1 MRNEEC
7 YGGNIRRYNP
17 ARGANTA
24 THSPQPTMH
33 EVTEAPLLKRA
44 HGAAADGHWQQA
56 YELFVEADA
65 RELLDPPDLAVFANC
80 AYAAGH
86 VNATID
92 AWERVHAE
100 GLRAGDHLM
109 AAGAAVRVALHLLFD
124 TALLA
129 PIRGWASRAERLL
142 AGQEDTPVH
151 AWIAVVRSYE
161 RLLSGDFG
169 RAGEWAR
176 RAIDVGTGRDPAAAA
191 LGRIAEARSLIL
203 EGEVAR
209 GLDLLN
215 EAAVAT
221 MSGELD
227 PLSTGVVYCE
237 VVCALQAVAQY
248 DLAEQ
253 WTQAMERWRQGQP
266 VGSIHGR
273 CRVHRAEI
281 LRLRGSCLEAEQE
294 ALGAC
299 EELRPYLRREF
310 GWPLTE
316 LGRIRL
322 RIGDVRGAEEAFLA
336 AHQAGWDAQPGLALV
351 RLAQGDVPLA
361 AALIREALDYPLNV
375 PSKELPPNS
384 DLRRAPLLAA
394 QVEIEIAAGDIDRAR
409 SAADELTRVAA
420 IFESKALTAGALL
433 AHGQVRLAAGD
444 TAGARG
450 DFEAAVHQWG
460 EIGAPYETALGRMG
474 LAFAHR
480 AEGNEAHAVL
490 EFRAAHMAF
499 ERVGAASQAARA
511 ADAMGEIPRD
521 EIKASTSQTR
531 STVASSAQRDADD
544 VFRREGDYWL
554 VVFEGQIVRLRDMR
568 GIRYLARLLANPG
581 REFHVVDLVGLEQG
595 GPADTTHVTE
605 PGLRFRD
612 AGDAGE
618 MLDTRAKEAYRRRLT
633 EIEDDLE
640 EARAFGDA
648 SRVAQATAER
658 DFLARELSRAVG
670 LGGRDRRVGSAAER
684 ARASVTRAVR
694 QAMGRIR
701 AQHPPL
707 GAHLERAI
715 RTGTYCVYR
724 PDPRVPVAWKL

>member
-1 MRNEEC
+1 
-7 YGGNIRRYNP
+7 
-17 ARGANTA
+17 
-24 THSPQPTMH
+24 MH
-33 EVTEAPLLKRA
+33 EVTEATLLKRA
-44 HGAAADGHWQQA
+44 RDAAAQSAWQQA
-56 YELFVEADA
+56 YELFVQADTSQ
-65 RELLDPPDLAVFANC
+65 LLDGPDLALFAQC

-86 VNATID
+86 VDATID
-92 AWERVHAE
+92 SWERVHAE
-100 GLRAGDHLM
+100 GLRADDRLM

-129 PIRGWASRAERLL
+129 PIRGWATRAERLL
-142 AGQEDTPVH
+142 EGQGDTPVH
-151 AWIAVVRSYE
+151 AWLAVVRSYE
-161 RLLSGDFG
+161 RLLSGDFASA
-169 RAGEWAR
+169 RQWAH
-176 RAIDVGTGRDPAAAA
+176 RAIDVGMGHDRAAAA
-191 LGRIAEARSLIL
+191 LGRVAEARSLIL

-221 MSGELD
+221 VSGELD

-237 VVCALQAVAQY
+237 VVCALQAIAQY
-248 DLAEQ
+248 DLAEE

-294 ALGAC
+294 ALQAC

-322 RIGDVRGAEEAFLA
+322 RKGDIHGAEQAFLA
-336 AHQAGWDAQPGLALV
+336 AHQAGWDPQPGLALV
-351 RLAQGDVPLA
+351 RLAQGDVPQA
-361 AALIREALDYPLNV
+361 VALIREALEHPSNV

-384 DLRRAPLLAA
+384 DLRRAPLLEA
-394 QVEIEIAAGDIDRAR
+394 QVEIEIAAGDLHRAQ
-409 SAADELTRVAA
+409 SAADELARVAA
-420 IFESKALTAGALL
+420 VFESKALAAGAAFAL
-433 AHGQVRLAAGD
+433 GQVRLAAGD
-444 TAGARG
+444 TAGARR
-450 DFEAAVHQWG
+450 DFEAAAHQWG
-460 EIGAPYETALGRMG
+460 EIGAPYETARGRMG
-474 LAFAHR
+474 LAHAHR
-480 AEGNEAHAVL
+480 AEGNEAHAIL
-490 EFRAAHMAF
+490 EFRAAHAAF
-499 ERVGAASQAARA
+499 ERIGAASQAART
-511 ADAMGEIPRD
+511 ADAIDEMLRD
-521 EIKASTSQTR
+521 EIRASTSQTR
-531 STVASSAQRDADD
+531 PTVASAHRDAES
-544 VFRREGDYWL
+544 VFRREGEYWS

-568 GIRYLARLLANPG
+568 GVRYLARLLAYPG
-581 REFHVVDLVGLEQG
+581 REFHVVDLVGVEQG
-595 GPADTTHVTE
+595 GRADTTHVTE

-640 EARAFGDA
+640 EARALGDA
-648 SRVAQATAER
+648 SRVAQAGAER

-684 ARASVTRAVR
+684 ARAGVTRAVR

-715 RTGTYCVYR
+715 RTGTYCAYL
-724 PDPRVPVAWKL
+724 PDPRVPVVWKL